1 MHVAC
6 AASCSLPFE
15 LPLCPLR
22 GTPPALRVWSPL
34 PSALLFWMPRS
45 EKACLAAARKDL
57 LGSEGSL
64 NWSREIWILVKR
76 LLGAASRK
84 YSGSQMIPQ
93 QAHTHGGDRG
103 WWWVQAKKGRERA
116 TRRAQAASVHVACA
130 ASCSLPFELPLCP
143 LRGTPPALRV
153 WSPLPSALLFW
164 MPRSEKACLAAARK
178 DLLGSEG
185 SLNWSREIWILV
197 KRLLG
202 AASRKYSGSQM
213 IPLVNSRRQRQS
225 NLPSDVDNGQ
235 VEMGN
240 LTMSRSS
247 GMNST

>member
-1 MHVAC
+1 MSKNV
-6 AASCSLPFE
+6 E
-15 LPLCPLR
+15 YR
-22 GTPPALRVWSPL
+22 NEMQMDRDV
-34 PSALLFWMPRS
+34 RS
-45 EKACLAAARKDL
+45 DAIAVRT
-57 LGSEGSL
+57 
-64 NWSREIWILVKR
+64 I
-76 LLGAASRK
+76 
-84 YSGSQMIPQ
+84 
-93 QAHTHGGDRG
+93 
-103 WWWVQAKKGRERA
+103 
-116 TRRAQAASVHVACA
+116 
-130 ASCSLPFELPLCP
+130 
-143 LRGTPPALRV
+143 
-153 WSPLPSALLFW
+153 
-164 MPRSEKACLAAARK
+164 
-178 DLLGSEG
+178 LGSEG

>member
-1 MHVAC
+1 M
-6 AASCSLPFE
+6 
-15 LPLCPLR
+15 
-22 GTPPALRVWSPL
+22 GPALPRVESGD
-34 PSALLFWMPRS
+34 AFEARGRGPRRAS
-45 EKACLAAARKDL
+45 ERVRGRDAAAGGAPPTKAA
-57 LGSEGSL
+57 GPAAAGP
-64 NWSREIWILVKR
+64 SRGRRRAGRPQISRLVA
-76 LLGAASRK
+76 GAASR
-84 YSGSQMIPQ
+84 
-93 QAHTHGGDRG
+93 
-103 WWWVQAKKGRERA
+103 VQAKKGRERA

-235 VEMGN
+235 
-240 LTMSRSS
+240 SRWAI
-247 GMNST
+247 

>member
-1 MHVAC
+1 M
-6 AASCSLPFE
+6 
-15 LPLCPLR
+15 
-22 GTPPALRVWSPL
+22 
-34 PSALLFWMPRS
+34 
-45 EKACLAAARKDL
+45 
-57 LGSEGSL
+57 
-64 NWSREIWILVKR
+64 
-76 LLGAASRK
+76 
-84 YSGSQMIPQ
+84 
-93 QAHTHGGDRG
+93 
-103 WWWVQAKKGRERA
+103 
-116 TRRAQAASVHVACA
+116 HVACA

-247 GMNST
+247 GDELHVVVNPGRWIVQNTSASHA

>member
-103 WWWVQAKKGRERA
+103 WWWVQAKKGTHTHTHTHTPLTHAHRA
-116 TRRAQAASVHVACA
+116 LHFKCRGAPVVRRGDARVAPPCPTT
-130 ASCSLPFELPLCP
+130 SCVWRSLPYPCP
-143 LRGTPPALRV
+143 YRPAGRI
-153 WSPLPSALLFW
+153 
-164 MPRSEKACLAAARK
+164 
-178 DLLGSEG
+178 
-185 SLNWSREIWILV
+185 SR
-197 KRLLG
+197 
-202 AASRKYSGSQM
+202 Q
-213 IPLVNSRRQRQS
+213 
-225 NLPSDVDNGQ
+225 
-235 VEMGN
+235 
-240 LTMSRSS
+240 
-247 GMNST
+247 

>member
-1 MHVAC
+1 M
-6 AASCSLPFE
+6 
-15 LPLCPLR
+15 
-22 GTPPALRVWSPL
+22 
-34 PSALLFWMPRS
+34 
-45 EKACLAAARKDL
+45 
-57 LGSEGSL
+57 
-64 NWSREIWILVKR
+64 VKR

-202 AASRKYSGSQM
+202 TASRKYSGSQM
-213 IPLVNSRRQRQS
+213 IPLVSSRRQRQS
-225 NLPSDVDNGQ
+225 NLPSDVDNEQ

-247 GMNST
+247 GDELHVVVNGFRSANRLATVPPKNSGRALPTRLG

>member
-1 MHVAC
+1 MGSGTLDGGVGPRVNAVQIDRRYC
-6 AASCSLPFE
+6 
-15 LPLCPLR
+15 R
-22 GTPPALRVWSPL
+22 GHRARQG
-34 PSALLFWMPRS
+34 PSAARRS
-45 EKACLAAARKDL
+45 
-57 LGSEGSL
+57 SL
-64 NWSREIWILVKR
+64 
-76 LLGAASRK
+76 
-84 YSGSQMIPQ
+84 YSP
-93 QAHTHGGDRG
+93 
-103 WWWVQAKKGRERA
+103 VQAKKGRERA

-235 VEMGN
+235 
-240 LTMSRSS
+240 SRWAI
-247 GMNST
+247 

>member
-1 MHVAC
+1 MAPQR
-6 AASCSLPFE
+6 LPWGC
-15 LPLCPLR
+15 LRPPQPLTKPYVDEFK
-22 GTPPALRVWSPL
+22 PI
-34 PSALLFWMPRS
+34 
-45 EKACLAAARKDL
+45 

-178 DLLGSEG
+178 DHSPAVCLKRVKSAYLRRGARRGAGGSG
-185 SLNWSREIWILV
+185 
-197 KRLLG
+197 
-202 AASRKYSGSQM
+202 
-213 IPLVNSRRQRQS
+213 PF
-225 NLPSDVDNGQ
+225 
-235 VEMGN
+235 
-240 LTMSRSS
+240 
-247 GMNST
+247 

>member
-1 MHVAC
+1 MWCPVRGGESRNAR
-6 AASCSLPFE
+6 SLE
-15 LPLCPLR
+15 Q
-22 GTPPALRVWSPL
+22 
-34 PSALLFWMPRS
+34 
-45 EKACLAAARKDL
+45 RKSYSR
-57 LGSEGSL
+57 SEGSL

-178 DLLGSEG
+178 DRAERKSEERRSAWSG
-185 SLNWSREIWILV
+185 CSTRAFQPYLEVWLKTYTTPRVSSSVCARHITPQTPHAQASLCCLWLCAVCACEL
-197 KRLLG
+197 
-202 AASRKYSGSQM
+202 A
-213 IPLVNSRRQRQS
+213 
-225 NLPSDVDNGQ
+225 
-235 VEMGN
+235 
-240 LTMSRSS
+240 
-247 GMNST
+247 

>member
-1 MHVAC
+1 MGGGTLDGGVGPRVNAVHIDRRYCRGHRARQGPSAARRSSLYSPVQANKERGESD
-6 AASCSLPFE
+6 AASAE
-15 LPLCPLR
+15 
-22 GTPPALRVWSPL
+22 
-34 PSALLFWMPRS
+34 
-45 EKACLAAARKDL
+45 
-57 LGSEGSL
+57 
-64 NWSREIWILVKR
+64 
-76 LLGAASRK
+76 
-84 YSGSQMIPQ
+84 
-93 QAHTHGGDRG
+93 
-103 WWWVQAKKGRERA
+103 
-116 TRRAQAASVHVACA
+116 AASVHVACA

-235 VEMGN
+235 
-240 LTMSRSS
+240 SRWAI
-247 GMNST
+247 